1 MNRESWQRT
10 EVKESRQWLRSVWF
24 LAACMI
30 VACLFITASSVGQV
44 TVGAAPQSIISL
56 APGPKP
62 EAEIVARRDS
72 DGRFEN
78 PPANYHVFPAA
89 SVGEYTNVEVLTL
102 NFEAGTTL
110 TGIKSTRKDF
120 VIERGGTC
128 QEGDSYTRG
137 ESCSLL
143 VRFSPQGPGHRL
155 GFISISHTAEATPM
169 SFGLTGNGYVPVASF
184 TPSLITTVPGSV
196 SSGTGTISGA
206 TSLAIDGGDILYI
219 ADTGNNR
226 VKEMDSSGNIITT
239 TLSPIATPASITVDS
254 FGILYTANV
263 HGSTY
268 YFSIYYPWGSQT
280 AYGYA
285 YTSATC
291 TPGAPCPFSSVGMNY
306 PANMSIDAYDDLFF
320 EEGTTGAAEMPVASI
335 SGGNGSLN
343 LWHLSDQFAYSA
355 GTPGSFA
362 VDANGNLYTAYRF
375 STFTCYLLEES
386 LYDAEYLPTANRVA
400 GGVACGFSGDGGQ
413 ARGAEISSTIGQ
425 IAFDVA
431 GNLYFSDTGNNR
443 VRRIEAGTGI
453 IRTIAGNGSTG
464 YKGDKAAAT
473 KAALGTPTGLAV
485 DSQGQV
491 YILTPS
497 GTTAAQVIRK
507 VGTTGSLGFSSTAT
521 GSSSGTMLVN
531 VANTGNAALT
541 FLRDRI
547 SGTNAGDFSVD
558 PNSTNCNFNAGNSLA
573 PGHTCE
579 IGVIFKP
586 AAAGS
591 RTATL
596 NLVDNTVNGVN
607 QVKLSGTATT
617 AAKVKFTAP
626 AGGQQ
631 LPAAQA
637 LTVSVMVS
645 AADGPEPTGAVDF
658 WVDGKVAT
666 SATLASQ
673 AATASLGVLT
683 AGTHRLTA
691 SYLGDKYHPSA
702 RSSKTITVT
711 Q

>member
-1 MNRESWQRT
+1 MNSEALQRA
-10 EVKESRQWLRSVWF
+10 EVKEVRQWRRSVW
-24 LAACMI
+24 LMAACMI
-30 VACLFITASSVGQV
+30 VAFSFITASSIGQV
-44 TVGAAPQSIISL
+44 TIGAAPPSIISL
-56 APGPKP
+56 ASSPKP
-62 EAEIVARRDS
+62 EAESVARRASDS
-72 DGRFEN
+72 RFEN
-78 PPANYHVFPAA
+78 APANYHVFAA
-89 SVGEYTNVEVLTL
+89 SAVGEYTGVEELTL
-102 NFEAGTTL
+102 NFAGETTL
-110 TGIKSTRKDF
+110 TRIKSTSKDF

-128 QEGDSYTRG
+128 QEGGRYTRG

-155 GFISISHTAEATPM
+155 GFISVSHTAEAVAA
-169 SFGLTGNGYVPVASF
+169 SFGLTGNGYAPVASF
-184 TPSLITTVPGSV
+184 TPSVITTVPGTV

-206 TSLAIDGGDILYI
+206 TSLAVDGGDILYI

-226 VKEMDSSGNIITT
+226 VKEMDSSGNVITT
-239 TLSPIATPASITVDS
+239 ALNPIATPASITVDS

-268 YFSIYYPWGSQT
+268 YFSIYYPWGAQT

-291 TPGAPCPFSSVGMNY
+291 TASAPCAFSAVGMNY
-306 PANMSIDAYDDLFF
+306 PANIGIDAYDDLFF
-320 EEGTTGAAEMPVASI
+320 EEGTTGVAEMPVASI

-343 LWHLSDQFAYSA
+343 LWHLSDQFAYSLPA
-355 GTPGSFA
+355 SFA
-362 VDANGNLYTAYRF
+362 VDASGNLYTGYHF
-375 STFTCYLLEES
+375 STTTCYLLEEP
-386 LYDAEYLPTANRVA
+386 LYDAEYSPTANRVA
-400 GGVACGFSGDGGQ
+400 GGVACGFTGDGGQ
-413 ARGAEISSTIGQ
+413 ARGAEISSTTGQ
-425 IAFDVA
+425 IAFDIA

-464 YKGDKAAAT
+464 YKGDNGPAT
-473 KAALGTPTGLAV
+473 KAALGTPTGIAV

-497 GTTAAQVIRK
+497 GTTAAQVVRK
-507 VGTTGSLGFSSTAT
+507 AGTTGSLAFSSQAA

-531 VANTGNAALT
+531 VANTGNATLNFVQDT
-541 FLRDRI
+541 I
-547 SGTNAGDFSVD
+547 TGTDAGDFSID
-558 PNSTNCNFNAGNSLA
+558 PNSTNCTFTAGNSLE
-573 PGHTCE
+573 PGYSCK

-596 NLVDNTVNGVN
+596 TLVDNTAIGVN
-607 QVKLSGTATT
+607 KVSLSGTATT

-626 AGGQQ
+626 SGGQV
-631 LPAAQA
+631 LPAAEGV
-637 LTVSVMVS
+637 TVSVTVTV
-645 AADGPEPTGAVDF
+645 ADGPEPTGTVDF
-658 WVDGKVAT
+658 SVDGKVVT

-673 AATASLGVLT
+673 AATANLGALT
-683 AGTHRLTA
+683 VGTHRLTA
-691 SYLGDKYHPSA
+691 SYLGDKYHPLA

>member
-1 MNRESWQRT
+1 MNPKALRRT
-10 EVKESRQWLRSVWF
+10 EVKEFRLCLRSVLF
-24 LAACMI
+24 LASCMI
-30 VACLFITASSVGQV
+30 VACFFMVASSVGQ
-44 TVGAAPQSIISL
+44 AIFMPASNSIVSL
-56 APGPKP
+56 AASPKP
-62 EAEIVARRDS
+62 EAESVARRASDS
-72 DGRFEN
+72 RFEN
-78 PPANYHVFPAA
+78 APTNYHVFPAVA
-89 SVGEYTNVEVLTL
+89 VGEYTGVEELTL
-102 NFEAGTTL
+102 NFAGETTL
-110 TGIKSTRKDF
+110 TRIKSTNQDF

-128 QEGDSYTRG
+128 QEGDTYARG

-155 GFISISHTAEATPM
+155 GFIKVSHTAEAAPA
-169 SFGLTGNGYVPVASF
+169 SFGLTGNGYAPVVSF
-184 TPSLITTVPGSV
+184 TPSQITTVPGTV
-196 SSGTGTISGA
+196 SSGTGTIGAA
-206 TSLAIDGGDILYI
+206 TSLAVDGGDILYI
-219 ADTGNNR
+219 ADTGNNK
-226 VKEMDSSGNIITT
+226 VKEMDSSGVIITT
-239 TLSPIATPASITVDS
+239 TLNPIATPASITVDS

-291 TPGAPCPFSSVGMNY
+291 TPSAPCAFSAVGMNY
-306 PANMSIDAYDDLFF
+306 PANISIDAYDDLFF
-320 EEGTTGAAEMPVASI
+320 EEGTTGAAEMPVANI
-335 SGGNGSLN
+335 SGGTGSLN
-343 LWHLSDQFAYSA
+343 LWHLSDQFAYSS

-362 VDANGNLYTAYRF
+362 VDASGNLYTGYHF
-375 STFTCYLLEES
+375 STSTCYLLEES
-386 LYDAEYLPTANRVA
+386 LYNAEYSPTANRVA
-400 GGVACGFSGDGGQ
+400 GGVACGFTGDGGQ

-431 GNLYFSDTGNNR
+431 GDLYFSDTGNNR

-464 YKGDKAAAT
+464 YKGDKGPAT

-491 YILTPS
+491 YILNPS
-497 GTTAAQVIRK
+497 GTAPAQAVRK
-507 VGTTGSLGFSSTAT
+507 VGTTGSLTFSSTAT
-521 GSSSGTMLVN
+521 GSSSSALHVN
-531 VANTGNAALT
+531 VANTGNASLNI
-541 FLRDRI
+541 LRDKI
-547 SGTNAGDFSVD
+547 SGTNSGDFSID
-558 PNSTNCNFNAGNSLA
+558 SSSTNCNFDTGNSLA
-573 PGHTCE
+573 AGHSCQ

-596 NLVDNTVNGVN
+596 TLVDNTVDGVN
-607 QVKLSGTATT
+607 KVSLSGTATT

-626 AGGQQ
+626 AAAQ
-631 LPAAQA
+631 LPAAQTV
-637 LTVSVMVS
+637 TVSVIVT
-645 AADGPEPTGAVDF
+645 AAGGPEPAGTVDF
-658 WVDGKVAT
+658 SLDGKVVT

-673 AATASLGVLT
+673 AATANLGTLA

-691 SYLGDKYHPSA
+691 SYLGDKYHPSLKK
-702 RSSKTITVT
+702 SETITVT